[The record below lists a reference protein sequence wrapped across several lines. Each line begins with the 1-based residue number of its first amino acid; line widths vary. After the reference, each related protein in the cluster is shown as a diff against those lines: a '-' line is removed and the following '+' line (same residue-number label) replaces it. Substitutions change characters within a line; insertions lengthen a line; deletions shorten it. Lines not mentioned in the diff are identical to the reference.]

1 MKSADPYHEYPDY
14 RDEFGLVGPLPAS
27 DGQRRVP
34 DEGFFSG
41 PEIGDPLPGFT
52 LRSASGTRAGRTI
65 DLHEDRGDSV
75 AAVVFFRSAV
85 W

>member
-1 MKSADPYHEYPDY
+1 MASEDPFPAY
-14 RDEFGLVGPLPAS
+14 RDEFGQVGPLPAS

-34 DEGFFSG
+34 EAGFFSG
-41 PEIGDPLPGFT
+41 PEICYPLPGFT
-52 LRSASGTRAGRTI
+52 LRSASGQRL
-65 DLHEDRGDSV
+65 DLHADRGDSK

>member
-1 MKSADPYHEYPDY
+1 MSTRDPYHDFPEY
-14 RDEFGLVGPLPAS
+14 RDAFGLVAPIPAS
-27 DGQRRVP
+27 HGQRRIP

-41 PEIGDPLPGFT
+41 PEVGERLPDFE
-52 LRSASGTRAGRTI
+52 LRATSGMTI
-65 DLHEDRGDSV
+65 NFHADRGDSK